1 MTEIKRNIIIEAP
14 VNKVFEYAADY
25 KNWSK
30 FFEGVSDFKPI
41 TAVTRGSGSKYIYK
55 AKALGMNI
63 TVGTEVQQFKENEG
77 WIGKSFK
84 GMEHS
89 TQWIFEKSNSN
100 TEFTFIQ
107 RYKLPFYRPIPSHR
121 RHCMRAGNESRS
133 SASPRIRFRSPPSP
147 RSRISHA

>member
-41 TAVTRGSGSKYIYK
+41 TPVTRGSGSKYIYK

-107 RYKLPFYRPIPSHR
+107 RYKLPFYLGGKLFDKMFAEPVWINIIEHSLQNLKKIIE
-121 RHCMRAGNESRS
+121 AK
-133 SASPRIRFRSPPSP
+133 
-147 RSRISHA
+147 

>member
-41 TAVTRGSGSKYIYK
+41 TPVTRGSGSKYIYK
-55 AKALGMNI
+55 AKALGMNV

-84 GMEHS
+84 GLEHQ
-89 TQWIFEKSNSN
+89 TQWIFKKSNSN

-107 RYKLPFYRPIPSHR
+107 RYKLPLYFG
-121 RHCMRAGNESRS
+121 GNLIDKMFAEPAWINIIEHSLQNLKKIME
-133 SASPRIRFRSPPSP
+133 AK
-147 RSRISHA
+147 